1 MKRLDT
7 MKNILNEIKTYDT
20 IVIHGHK
27 RPDGDCY
34 GGQYG
39 LKGILKEAFPNKN
52 IYVVGEE
59 SDYVKYVG
67 SPDTINDDVYQD
79 ALSIVVDTATKERI
93 SDPRY
98 VKGKKVIK
106 IDHHIDVDAY
116 GDMNW
121 VDTSYPAVSEMI
133 TDFAIQ
139 HNLKIPLSSAIAL
152 YTGLITDTGRFRYRG
167 VSNRTHCMAGALI
180 NAGVDV
186 EFIDSKL
193 TQESLKMFALKGY
206 VYSNFVTVEGGFIYL
221 KMPRDVINQ
230 YGVTDEQAASVVN
243 LIGGLKGFP
252 VWALMIEYENEIRI
266 RLRSSGPAINTL
278 AEKYEGGGHA
288 KASGARLPSWDHLD
302 QFIGDVIH
310 HIKESKE

>member
-1 MKRLDT
+1 

-243 LIGGLKGFP
+243 LIGGLEGFP

-266 RLRSSGPAINTL
+266 RLRSSGPVINTL

-310 HIKESKE
+310 HIKNSKE

>member
-1 MKRLDT
+1 

-167 VSNRTHCMAGALI
+167 VSNRTHRMAGALI

-243 LIGGLKGFP
+243 LIGGLEGFP

-266 RLRSSGPAINTL
+266 RLRSSGPVINTL

-310 HIKESKE
+310 HIKELKE

>member
-1 MKRLDT
+1 

-20 IVIHGHK
+20 IIIHGHK

-39 LKGILKEAFPNKN
+39 LKGILKDAFPNKN

-67 SPDTINDDVYQD
+67 SPDTINDDAYQD

-98 VKGKKVIK
+98 IKGKKVIK

-139 HNLKIPLSSAIAL
+139 HDLKIPLSSAIAL

-193 TQESLKMFALKGY
+193 TQESLKIFALKGY

-221 KMPRDVINQ
+221 KMPRAIINQ
-230 YGVTDEQAASVVN
+230 YGVTDEEAASVVN
-243 LIGGLKGFP
+243 LIGGLEGYP

-266 RLRSSGPAINTL
+266 RLRSSGPVINTL

-288 KASGARLPSWDHLD
+288 KASGARLPSWDHID
-302 QFIGDVIH
+302 QFIGDVIQ
-310 HIKESKE
+310 HIKASKG

>member
-1 MKRLDT
+1 MT
-7 MKNILNEIKTYDT
+7 NILQEIKQYET
-20 IVIHGHK
+20 IIIHGHK

-39 LKGILKEAFPNKN
+39 LKGILKQAFPKKN
-52 IYVVGEE
+52 IFVVGEE

-67 SPDTINDDVYQD
+67 TPDIITDDVYKE
-79 ALSIVVDTATKERI
+79 ALSIVVDTATKDRI
-93 SDPRY
+93 SDSRY
-98 VKGKKVIK
+98 TLGKKVIK

-133 TDFAIQ
+133 TDFAFQ
-139 HNLKIPLSSAIAL
+139 HRLEIPLESAIAL

-167 VSNRTHCMAGALI
+167 VSKRTHTLAGLLI
-180 NAGVDV
+180 EAGVDV

-193 TQESLKMFALKGY
+193 SKETLKMYALKGY
-206 VYSNFVTVEGGFIYL
+206 VYSNFTTVEGGFIYL
-221 KMPRDVINQ
+221 KMPRAVIEE
-230 YGVTDEQAASVVN
+230 YGVTDEEAASVVN
-243 LIGGLKGFP
+243 LIGGLEDYP

-266 RLRSSGPAINTL
+266 RLRSSGPTINTL

-288 KASGARLPSWDHLD
+288 KASGARLPSWEHVD
-302 QFIGDVIH
+302 QFTKDVIQ
-310 HIKESKE
+310 HIKDSKE

>member
-1 MKRLDT
+1 

-167 VSNRTHCMAGALI
+167 VSNRTHRMAGALI

-243 LIGGLKGFP
+243 LIGGLEGFP

>member
-1 MKRLDT
+1 

-243 LIGGLKGFP
+243 LIGGLEGFP

-266 RLRSSGPAINTL
+266 RLRSSGPVINTL

-310 HIKESKE
+310 HIKELKE

>member
-1 MKRLDT
+1 MT
-7 MKNILNEIKTYDT
+7 NILEEIKQYET
-20 IVIHGHK
+20 IIIHGHN

-39 LKGILKEAFPNKN
+39 LKGILKQAFPTKN
-52 IYVVGEE
+52 IFVVGEE

-67 SPDTINDDVYQD
+67 TPDIITDDVYKE
-79 ALSIVVDTATKERI
+79 ALSIVVDTATKDRI
-93 SDPRY
+93 SDSRY
-98 VKGKKVIK
+98 TLGKKVIK

-133 TDFAIQ
+133 TDFAFQ
-139 HNLKIPLSSAIAL
+139 HRLDIPLESAIAL

-167 VSNRTHCMAGALI
+167 VSKRTHTLAGLLI
-180 NAGVDV
+180 EAGVDV

-193 TQESLKMFALKGY
+193 SKETLKMYALKGY
-206 VYSNFVTVEGGFIYL
+206 VYSNFTTVEGGFIYL
-221 KMPRDVINQ
+221 KMPRAVIEE
-230 YGVTDEQAASVVN
+230 YGVTDEEAASVVN
-243 LIGGLKGFP
+243 LIGGLEDYP

-266 RLRSSGPAINTL
+266 RLRSSGPTINTL

-288 KASGARLPSWDHLD
+288 KASGARLPSWEHVA
-302 QFIGDVIH
+302 QFTKDVIQ
-310 HIKESKE
+310 HIKDSKE

>member
-1 MKRLDT
+1 MT
-7 MKNILNEIKTYDT
+7 NILQEIKQFDT
-20 IVIHGHK
+20 IIIHGHK

-39 LKGILKEAFPNKN
+39 LKGILKAAFPQKN

-67 SPDTINDDVYQD
+67 TPDVITDDVYKD
-79 ALSIVVDTATKERI
+79 ALSIVVDTATKDRI
-93 SDPRY
+93 SDIRY
-98 VKGKKVIK
+98 TLGKKVIK

-133 TDFAIQ
+133 TDFAFQ
-139 HNLKIPLSSAIAL
+139 NKLEIPLESAIAL

-167 VSNRTHCMAGALI
+167 VSKRTHSLAGLLI
-180 NAGVDV
+180 EAGVDV

-193 TQESLKMFALKGY
+193 SKETLKMYALKGY
-206 VYSNFVTVEGGFIYL
+206 VYSNFTTVEGGFIYL
-221 KMPRDVINQ
+221 KMPRAVIEE
-230 YGVTDEQAASVVN
+230 YGVTDEEAASVVN
-243 LIGGLKGFP
+243 LIGGLDGYP

-266 RLRSSGPAINTL
+266 RLRSSGPTINTL

-288 KASGARLPSWDHLD
+288 KASGARLPSWEHVD
-302 QFIGDVIH
+302 QFSKDVIQ
-310 HIKESKE
+310 HINDSKE